1 MKRNQTV
8 LSRFTTRLGTFFK
21 QGFKTKPSTS
31 SFIIWLALLNAS
43 LYNWPLF
50 SFSIKNLDGFTL
62 NSLQTLLTVFAA
74 IYLVTTL
81 VLYVL
86 FILSRRLG
94 KAVCVVF
101 ALANSLA
108 VYFVV
113 TYNVIL
119 DRTMMGNI
127 FNTQYSESEQF
138 LSPKL
143 ALYFILLGV
152 LPAWLIIRASVQKT
166 SRVRLFVHL
175 IITVIATSTWIW
187 QSQSNWLW
195 IDKHAKHLGGII
207 MPWSYVGNAI
217 RFQSQQAKE
226 NVEQTLLPDAT
237 FGSNEKTVVVLV
249 IGESARAENFSLYG
263 YNKPTNPLLTASEN
277 VVTLKNATSCASYT
291 TASVK
296 CILSHTN
303 PSGVFSENFEPLPS
317 YLQRQGIDVF
327 WRTKNW
333 GEPPIKVSS
342 YLSSGDL
349 KNNCEGEECDFDG
362 LLLSHLAEQIQAS
375 DKQKVFVVLHQTGSH
390 GPSYYTKYPKEFEVF
405 KPVCRSVELSNC
417 TQEELINAY
426 DNTILYNDHFL
437 DQLRLTLADLDNTSS
452 AYLYVSDHGE
462 SLGEGGI
469 YLHGTP
475 YSIAPEQQLKVPFL
489 VWMSPSFIKQKHIS
503 VDKLKAREQSTQAN
517 IFHSV
522 MGAFDMDSEIYDKD
536 LDMFRA
542 ASQP

>member
-1 MKRNQTV
+1 MKRNHTI
-8 LSRFTTRLGTFFK
+8 LSRFTTGLCSFFR

-31 SFIIWLALLNAS
+31 SFVIWLAVLNAA

-62 NSLQTLLTVFAA
+62 NSLQTLMTVFAA
-74 IYLVTTL
+74 IYLVTAL

-119 DRTMMGNI
+119 DRTMIGNI
-127 FNTQYSESEQF
+127 FNTQYSESGQF

-143 ALYFILLGV
+143 VIYFILLGV

-166 SRVRLFVHL
+166 SRLRLFFHL
-175 IITVIATSTWIW
+175 VITIVVSVTWIW
-187 QSQSNWLW
+187 QSQSHWLW
-195 IDKHAKHLGGII
+195 IDDHAKQLGGRI
-207 MPWSYVGNAI
+207 MPWSYVGNTI
-217 RFQSQQAKE
+217 RYQNQLAKE
-226 NVEQTLLPDAT
+226 NVVQTLLPDAT
-237 FGSNEKTVVVLV
+237 FGSNEKTVAVLV

-263 YNKPTNPLLTASEN
+263 YGKPTNPLLSASKN
-277 VVTLKNATSCASYT
+277 VVTLKNATSCATYT
-291 TASVK
+291 TAAVK
-296 CILSHTN
+296 CILSHN
-303 PSGVFSENFEPLPS
+303 NSSGVFSENFEPLPS

-333 GEPPIKVSS
+333 GEPPIKVAS
-342 YLSSGDL
+342 YSSSGDL
-349 KNNCEGEECDFDG
+349 KKNCEGNECDYDG
-362 LLLSHLAEQIQAS
+362 VLLSHLADQIQAS

-390 GPSYYTKYPKEFEVF
+390 GPSYYSKYPQEFEVF

-426 DNTILYNDHFL
+426 NNTVLYNDHFL
-437 DQLRLTLADLDNTSS
+437 DQLRKTLEGLKNTSS

-462 SLGEGGI
+462 SLGEDGI

-475 YSIAPEQQLKVPFL
+475 YSIAPEQQFKVPFF
-489 VWMSPSFIKQKHIS
+489 VWMSPSFIEQKHIS
-503 VDKLKAREQSTQAN
+503 VDKLRAREQSTQAN
-517 IFHSV
+517 VFHSV
-522 MGAFDMDSEIYDKD
+522 MGAFDMNSEI
-536 LDMFRA
+536 
-542 ASQP
+542 

>member
-1 MKRNQTV
+1 MKRNHTI
-8 LSRFTTRLGTFFK
+8 LSRFTTNLGSFLK

-31 SFIIWLALLNAS
+31 SFVIWLAILNAA

-62 NSLQTLLTVFAA
+62 NSLQTLMTVFAA

-81 VLYVL
+81 VLYLL
-86 FILSRRLG
+86 FIISRRLG

-119 DRTMMGNI
+119 DRTMIGNI

-143 ALYFILLGV
+143 AIYFILLGI

-166 SRVRLFVHL
+166 SRMRLFVHL
-175 IITVIATSTWIW
+175 IITVIVTSTWIW
-187 QSQSNWLW
+187 QSQSHWLW
-195 IDKHAKHLGGII
+195 IDDHAKQLGGRI
-207 MPWSYVGNAI
+207 MPWSYVGNTI
-217 RFQSQQAKE
+217 RYQNQLAKE
-226 NVEQTLLPDAT
+226 NVVQTLLPDAT

-263 YNKPTNPLLTASEN
+263 YDKPTNPLLTASKN
-277 VVTLKNATSCASYT
+277 VVTLENATSCATYT

-296 CILSHTN
+296 CILSHNN
-303 PSGVFSENFEPLPS
+303 PSGSFSEQYEPLPS
-317 YLQRQGIDVF
+317 YLQRQGVDVF

-333 GEPPIKVSS
+333 GEPPIKVAS

-349 KNNCEGEECDFDG
+349 KKNCEGSECDYDG
-362 LLLSHLAEQIQAS
+362 VLLSHLAEQIQAS

-390 GPSYYTKYPKEFEVF
+390 GPSYYSKYPKEFEVF
-405 KPVCRSVELSNC
+405 KPICRSVELSNC
-417 TQEELINAY
+417 SQEELINAY
-426 DNTILYNDHFL
+426 DNTVLYNDHFL
-437 DQLRLTLADLDNTSS
+437 DQLRKTLEGLKDTSS

-475 YSIAPEQQLKVPFL
+475 YSIAPEQQFKVPFF
-489 VWMSPSFIKQKHIS
+489 VWMSPSFIDQKHIS
-503 VDKLKAREQSTQAN
+503 IDKLRAREQSTQAN
-517 IFHSV
+517 VFHSV
-522 MGAFDMDSEIYDKD
+522 MGAFDMDSEIYNKD
-536 LDMFRA
+536 LDMFGA
-542 ASQP
+542 ARQP